1 MKTMTREEFLAQ
13 RRTGVGGSDVAPIF
27 GLSTWSTPLDV
38 YNEKLQL
45 VPDKEETDAMHFGN
59 VLEDVVACEFTRRTG
74 IRVQRRNS
82 MFRHEKH
89 PELIANI
96 DRYCVGEKAVLECK
110 TRNAF
115 AKDEWGESGTD
126 HVPFPYLCQVQH
138 YQTVT
143 GLKNA
148 FLAVLIGGDDFRWY
162 RLPYSERLAK
172 ALADKSR
179 EFWNDHVLKQ
189 IPPPPMT
196 EADIKLVYGKGD
208 LDPITATD
216 EMLRIHEAMV
226 GMQAKTKI
234 YQKELDELKL
244 SVKKFMGDH
253 SVMLHPDGTPLVS
266 WKPHTK
272 EQFSAKALKEKQPTL
287 YGEFSTTVTQR
298 TFLIK

>member
-1 MKTMTREEFLAQ
+1 MKTLTREEFLAQ
-13 RRTGVGGSDVAPIF
+13 RRTGIGGSDVAPIC

-59 VLEDVVACEFTRRTG
+59 VLEDVVAKEFTRRTG
-74 IRVQRRNS
+74 IKVQRRNS
-82 MFRHEKH
+82 MFRHESH

-96 DRYCVGEKAVLECK
+96 DRYCVGKHALLECK
-110 TRNAF
+110 TSNAF

-126 HVPFPYLCQVQH
+126 HVPFPYLCQSQH

-143 GLKNA
+143 GLKRA
-148 FLAVLIGGDDFRWY
+148 FLAVLIGGSDFRWY
-162 RLPYSERLAK
+162 RLPYNESLAK
-172 ALADKSR
+172 ALVDRSR
-179 EFWNDHVLKQ
+179 AFWHEHVVKR
-189 IPPPPMT
+189 IPPPPRT
-196 EADIKLVYGKGD
+196 EADIKLVYGNGD

-216 EMLRIHEAMV
+216 EMIRIYEDMIN
-226 GMQAKTKI
+226 MQAKAKS
-234 YQKELDELKL
+234 YAKELDELKL
-244 SVKKFMGDH
+244 AVKKFMGDH

-272 EQFSAKALKEKQPTL
+272 EQFSSKAFKEKEPAM